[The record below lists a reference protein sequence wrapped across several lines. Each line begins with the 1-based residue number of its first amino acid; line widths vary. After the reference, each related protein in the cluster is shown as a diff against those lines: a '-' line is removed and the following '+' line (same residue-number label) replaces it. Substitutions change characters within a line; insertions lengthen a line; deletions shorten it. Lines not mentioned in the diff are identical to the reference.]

1 MSHSTKPRS
10 HEENRSVLCGICYKK
25 QAELRPIT
33 DIQVQQIH
41 ALLDS
46 SYSVDDTRFQKVICR
61 VCALALTAH
70 TKNPDNPGRKL
81 FHPKYSNLNPPPV
94 HATRQTEGRG
104 CTCTV
109 CKIAKTSLTPGP
121 LHGKNLQEEF
131 WNILFPDMPYPT
143 PNLKPKTAA
152 PVETR
157 CAQCHAMRGKGR
169 YHKCTKVAMQ
179 DNLHK
184 LVKQKSL
191 KSKEKIGGKVLKNI
205 FHEKVVSARGGNV
218 ALTTGGNKLPVTLS
232 LKVNKPRFS
241 HENLRR
247 LQVVKGDS
255 DRGIKKFAQALR
267 HTFGRGSVEPGFAS
281 NLTERNKSL
290 SEFFEIK
297 TFELKKKVS
306 KKDKEECDSD
316 SDDGQDVDEE
326 GYVSYTVP
334 GVAASNF
341 DAFVREVVDARK
353 LQYDEVQVLCGL
365 DNGQQ
370 FNKIAF
376 LVKRKEENEMESG
389 KSKRSEELFKAKFK
403 DSGVK
408 KLLLAAIVPACP
420 ENHSNQRAML
430 DALGMDGLEWSSTV
444 DLKMALCLIGKSGGG
459 LTYGCPYCTMAK
471 PYEESE
477 YDLLTLGD
485 LVRLHEG
492 YVAVGRNKKK
502 QIDYQNCVNPN
513 LLAGDPNTT
522 VIKMIFPPELH
533 LMIGVVDKH
542 LQGLEAVLGKCWV
555 DRFLKDENIV
565 RKNRKTSSSGT
576 SNPEGV

>member
-1 MSHSTKPRS
+1 MY
-10 HEENRSVLCGICYKK
+10 L
-25 QAELRPIT
+25 
-33 DIQVQQIH
+33 
-41 ALLDS
+41 
-46 SYSVDDTRFQKVICR
+46 
-61 VCALALTAH
+61 
-70 TKNPDNPGRKL
+70 
-81 FHPKYSNLNPPPV
+81 
-94 HATRQTEGRG
+94 
-104 CTCTV
+104 
-109 CKIAKTSLTPGP
+109 
-121 LHGKNLQEEF
+121 
-131 WNILFPDMPYPT
+131 
-143 PNLKPKTAA
+143 
-152 PVETR
+152 
-157 CAQCHAMRGKGR
+157 
-169 YHKCTKVAMQ
+169 
-179 DNLHK
+179 
-184 LVKQKSL
+184 
-191 KSKEKIGGKVLKNI
+191 
-205 FHEKVVSARGGNV
+205 
-218 ALTTGGNKLPVTLS
+218 
-232 LKVNKPRFS
+232 
-241 HENLRR
+241 
-247 LQVVKGDS
+247 
-255 DRGIKKFAQALR
+255 
-267 HTFGRGSVEPGFAS
+267 PGFAS

-565 RKNRKTSSSGT
+565 RKSYQGQHSLEGNQSSKFLKKLPHLEQAILKE
-576 SNPEGV
+576 SNELVLEATPLLESLKAFSKVKDACFGQELHEEYINFIKHFSSVYRSLNNMTITPRYTLWNIILWTFLSRWERLVMGLVGILNSHLKPCTVT